1 MSPHFSAEQRNPSR
15 KRRTYKHVKAEP
27 SYRRVF
33 DSAMIGLAIVE
44 LDGKV
49 RAVNN
54 ALCEMFGYSSDELV
68 GRPFPVAT
76 RPEDSPAAK
85 IHLQLLAQE
94 IDGFRTEI
102 QYVRKDGAIVH
113 ALSTASLERNSAGRP
128 THFLSQVVDITSL
141 RRAEEALRES
151 EQRFRLAFESAAIGF
166 AVAATDGRFTAVNH
180 SFCEMV
186 GYTEAELLNMRYA
199 DITHAED
206 LALIEPTLERLRAT
220 GTALQEKRFIRK
232 DGLRIWTSVGL
243 GLARDATGQPAY
255 VLAQITD
262 ITARKEAEESA
273 THHAVELEQSNSD
286 LRQFAYL
293 ASHDLQQP
301 LRAVASYSRL
311 LSDRYGQALDARAAR
326 WISYITEGVDR
337 MQRLIDDL
345 FTLAGVGTDV
355 KGFKPLSVGATVEH
369 CWDALLVANANVNAS
384 LTTAALPVIEGD
396 APQIELLFQNLL
408 GNAIKYRR
416 RDALLEVSISAER
429 YASPLGTIWEFAV
442 RDNGIGFDMAY
453 REQIFEIFR
462 RLHSGAEYEGT
473 GIGLALC
480 RKIVERHGGRIW
492 ADSTVGKGS
501 TFTFSLNEHRPS

>member
-1 MSPHFSAEQRNPSR
+1 MSPISAPSKRKPSR
-15 KRRTYKHVKAEP
+15 KRRTNKHVKADP
-27 SYRRVF
+27 SYRHVF
-33 DSAMIGLAIVE
+33 DSAVIGLAIVD
-44 LDGKV
+44 LDGTV
-49 RAVNN
+49 RAVNK

-68 GRPFPVAT
+68 GRSFPVAMGL
-76 RPEDSPAAK
+76 EGSPAAK
-85 IHLQLLAQE
+85 IHLQLIAQE

-102 QYVRKDGAIVH
+102 EYVRKDGVIVH
-113 ALSTASLERNSAGRP
+113 ALSTASLERDSAGRP
-128 THFLSQVVDITSL
+128 THFLSQIVDITSL
-141 RRAEEALRES
+141 RRAEEALRKS
-151 EQRFRLAFESAAIGF
+151 EQRLRLAFESTAIGF
-166 AVAATDGRFTAVNH
+166 AVASTDGRITEVNR

-206 LALIEPTLERLRAT
+206 LALIEPALERLHAV

-232 DGLRIWTSVGL
+232 DGLRIWASVGL
-243 GLARDATGQPAY
+243 GLARDGTGQPAY

-273 THHAVELEQSNSD
+273 ARRAIELEQSNSD
-286 LRQFAYL
+286 LRQFVYL

-301 LRAVASYSRL
+301 LRGVASYGRL
-311 LSDRYGQALDARAAR
+311 LSDRYGDALDARAAR

-355 KGFKPLSVGATVEH
+355 KGFQPLSVDATVQL
-369 CWDALLVANANVNAS
+369 CWDTLVVANATVDAN
-384 LTTAALPVIEGD
+384 LTTTALPVIEGD
-396 APQIELLFQNLL
+396 AQQIELLFQNLL

-416 RDALLEVSISAER
+416 RDIPLEVSIAAER
-429 YASPLGTIWEFAV
+429 SASPLGPIWEFAV
-442 RDNGIGFDMAY
+442 RDNGIGFDTAY
-453 REQIFEIFR
+453 RDQIFEIFR

-501 TFTFSLNEHRPS
+501 TFTFSLNEHRPN